1 MNLYGERIAADVLAK
16 FQRSRSEMELLGEV
30 MLEVLISSES
40 QTFADDLTLGSVLSE
55 RNEVDANES
64 LAAWTLTR
72 LLAIEG
78 EVARLQEID
87 FEPQVL
93 YPAIAVPPELLT
105 SKPAQEDSLRRET
118 PRNKVTRGATLGNL
132 ARNLQGSSDEG
143 SFAQPGVSYL
153 NQTGGRSKSTK

>member
-1 MNLYGERIAADVLAK
+1 
-16 FQRSRSEMELLGEV
+16 

-40 QTFADDLTLGSVLSE
+40 QTLADDLTLGSVISE

-105 SKPAQEDSLRRET
+105 SKPAQEDSLLRET

-132 ARNLQGSSDEG
+132 ARNLQG
-143 SFAQPGVSYL
+143 QQRRRVL
-153 NQTGGRSKSTK
+153 RSARRKLSESNWRKD